1 MYQYIVQFRQMC
13 VATTQ
18 INSTIK
24 HIFLSYQPL
33 VASQNLS
40 PTQTRD
46 PIYHP
51 HKTFNFSDKSIPSFS
66 VWKPQIKLE
75 LKDSTDFHWQ
85 NFELKKF
92 CLDYSIFVSFLF

>member
-1 MYQYIVQFRQMC
+1 MYQYIVQFRQVC

-24 HIFLSYQPL
+24 HIFLSCQPL
-33 VASQNLS
+33 VACQNLS

-66 VWKPQIKLE
+66 VWKPQMKLE
-75 LKDSTDFHWQ
+75 WKDSRDIQGIFTEKIL
-85 NFELKKF
+85 NYES
-92 CLDYSIFVSFLF
+92 LDWIIQFL